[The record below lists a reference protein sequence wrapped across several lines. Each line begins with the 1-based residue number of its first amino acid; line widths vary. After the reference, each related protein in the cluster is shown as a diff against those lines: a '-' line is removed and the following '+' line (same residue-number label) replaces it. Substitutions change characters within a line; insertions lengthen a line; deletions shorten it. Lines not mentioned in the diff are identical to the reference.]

1 AFAAAG
7 LLEGD
12 PESVPDLARLRELVE
27 ANKPARVLPQHESS
41 VERWRERVESF
52 IEDGAT
58 PTAIFDRL
66 RTEDREFTGSL
77 SAIKRLYASVRK
89 AEGVRP
95 QDVAIPVDTMPGKIA
110 QVDFGAVGKLWD
122 PREKAVR
129 KAYVFI
135 MVLGHSR
142 HQFARIVFDQKLET
156 WLSLHVEAFKWFGGV
171 PEVIVPDNLKA

>member
-1 AFAAAG
+1 
-7 LLEGD
+7 
-12 PESVPDLARLRELVE
+12 
-27 ANKPARVLPQHESS
+27 
-41 VERWRERVESF
+41 
-52 IEDGAT
+52 
-58 PTAIFDRL
+58 RL

-95 QDVAIPVDTMPGKIA
+95 EDVAIPVDTMPGKIA

-156 WLSLHVEAFKWFGGV
+156 WLSLHAEAFKWFGGV
-171 PEVIVPDNLKA
+171 PEVIVPDNLKAAVLRAAFDATTEPILNRSYRELARHFGFKIDSTPAYSPEKKGKVEAGVRYFKRNFMT